1 MLRQNPVREVVGLP
15 LSLVAIFG
23 HFEGRR
29 HDACVVDQA
38 VQGCFECEEVLGGR
52 DDAGEIHEVHLQE
65 VDDG

>member
-15 LSLVAIFG
+15 LSLMIIFG

-38 VQGCFECEEVLGGR
+38 VQGCFEGEEVLGGR
-52 DDAGEIHEVHLQE
+52 DDADEVHEVHLQE
-65 VDDG
+65 VDVG